1 MKSKKNSEK
10 DEVYEI
16 LSLSPTPVVIMDKDL
31 NIVQIND
38 AVESV
43 AKISADEITGMKCY
57 DFLKTDLCKT
67 EKCLCKRVMEENKI
81 ISEEVVSRVT
91 EEEIFYKVTAMPH
104 KNEQGEIIGCAES
117 FFDISEMKKL
127 EETTVKMAKEIM
139 EVASPIVSI
148 FEGILAL
155 PIIGTLDSKRT
166 QQIMENLLKQIVET
180 GSKIAIIDIT
190 GVTMVDTLVATHLLK
205 TVSAVSL
212 LGAEAI
218 ITGIR
223 PEVAQTIVHLGIDLS
238 EIVTRASVAEGL
250 QYGFNKSGIKVIR
263 ESK

>member
-1 MKSKKNSEK
+1 MASKKNSEK

-31 NIVQIND
+31 NIVQINE
-38 AVESV
+38 AVESI
-43 AKISADEITGMKCY
+43 AKISADEIIGMKCY
-57 DFLKTDLCKT
+57 DFLKTGFCKT
-67 EKCLCKRVMEENKI
+67 EKCLCKRAIKENKI
-81 ISEEVVSRVT
+81 ISEEVISCVT
-91 EEEIFYKVTAMPH
+91 EEEVFYKVTAIPR
-104 KNEQGEIIGCAES
+104 KNKQGEIIGCTES
-117 FFDISEMKKL
+117 LIDISKIKKL

-139 EVASPIVSI
+139 EVANPIVSV

-190 GVTMVDTLVATHLLK
+190 GVTMIDTLVANHLLQ

-238 EIVTRASVAEGL
+238 EIVTRASMAEGL